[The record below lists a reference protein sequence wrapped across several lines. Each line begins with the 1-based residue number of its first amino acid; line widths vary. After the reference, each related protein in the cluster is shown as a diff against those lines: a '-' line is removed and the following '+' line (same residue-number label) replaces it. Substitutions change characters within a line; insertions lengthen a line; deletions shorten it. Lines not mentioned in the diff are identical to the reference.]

1 MSISLK
7 VARCLA
13 KVPGV
18 PWGKV
23 EQQLWLCCPQASGA
37 GALVLSSRHQEQT
50 GTRDELTDITPAL
63 SSHRDT
69 SQGTERFFLA
79 FLYVSMA

>member
-50 GTRDELTDITPAL
+50 GTRDELTDITHH
-63 SSHRDT
+63 SSYKDT

>member
-50 GTRDELTDITPAL
+50 GTRDELTDITHH
-63 SSHRDT
+63 SSHKDT
-69 SQGTERFFLA
+69 SQGTESFFLA
-79 FLYVSMA
+79 FLCVFTA